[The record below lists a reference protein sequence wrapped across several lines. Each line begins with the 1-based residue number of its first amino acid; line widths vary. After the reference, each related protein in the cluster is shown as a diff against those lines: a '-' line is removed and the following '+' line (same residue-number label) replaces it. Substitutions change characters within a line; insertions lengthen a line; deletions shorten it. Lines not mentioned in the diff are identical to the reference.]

1 MPFARWR
8 TYRERAQ
15 QKRKAIHMLALSG
28 VVRPS
33 HVELRY
39 TVPLLKVGAWHH
51 SPAVGPVA
59 DAPQQAPHQNSATA
73 MSAQGKQLLQ
83 WLRQTA
89 QLPRRALTP
98 WTRIAE
104 N

>member
-51 SPAVGPVA
+51 SPTIGTGA
-59 DAPQQAPHQNSATA
+59 DAPQQAPLQHSTPA
-73 MSAQGKQLLQ
+73 MSAPGKQLLQ

-89 QLPRRALTP
+89 QLPKRALPP
-98 WTRIAE
+98 WTGITE